1 MNKKLKKANEV
12 LEAAREYAASVSK
25 NVSTEAAEIRSR
37 NTWLGKRAVEKMAAK
52 VVKKQKEMDKAAEEL
67 KLGQTEYKQYRKC
80 IVKKIA
86 KGDFRVEADG
96 MVIDR
101 RFKSV
106 TAANDWVARHTV

>member
-1 MNKKLKKANEV
+1 MNKKLKKANEI
-12 LEAAREYAASVSK
+12 LAAAREYAASVSK
-25 NVSTEAAEIRSR
+25 NVSAEAAEIRDH

-52 VVKKQKEMDKAAEEL
+52 EVKKQKAMDKATEVL
-67 KLGQTEYKQYRKC
+67 KNGQTEYRQYLKC

-96 MVIDR
+96 VVIDR

-106 TAANDWVARHTV
+106 TAANEWVAKHTV